1 MITALSIEET
11 AELFCDSRPTRSA
24 MRIVHVLVDGIHCVQ
39 QQSALLPHNNT
50 HSPLI
55 GITIVIERTLVT
67 LALGNTSEKFQNF
80 AKFRAP
86 AEVFIA
92 VKNTK

>member
-11 AELFCDSRPTRSA
+11 ADIFCDRPTQSA
-24 MRIVHVLVDGIHCVQ
+24 MRIVHVLFDGTHCVQ
-39 QQSALLPHNNT
+39 QQSALLPHSDT
-50 HSPLI
+50 HSPRD

-80 AKFRAP
+80 AKFRA
-86 AEVFIA
+86 AAGVFIA
-92 VKNTK
+92 VEITK